1 MPDLTT
7 DPAAVTLRRAAEK
20 IRKLA
25 GQATGAPWETTWRG
39 QEYHLDGY
47 RDGDLEPISEWTY
60 AIATWEPEASEQRA
74 ECDTANADYI
84 AAMHPG
90 VGLALAAWL
99 DDMAATVDAY
109 DRKVGKPADGGEPWL
124 RGAVRVALT
133 VLGGEL

>member
-1 MPDLTT
+1 MTAVES
-7 DPAAVTLRRAAEK
+7 PAATLRRAAEK

-25 GQATGAPWETTWRG
+25 AQSTGAPWETTWRG

-74 ECDTANADYI
+74 ECDTANADYM

-90 VGLALAAWL
+90 VGLALAEWL
-99 DDMAATVDAY
+99 DTVA
-109 DRKVGKPADGGEPWL
+109 RHCADGYVCCDSGEH
-124 RGAVRVALT
+124 RCETVAPALSVARA
-133 VLGGEL
+133 VLGGGS